1 MLFDSD
7 AGDALAVADVPTWLL
22 LAMCCR
28 RRCDV
33 DVVIVDDGTRTRT
46 SQKRG
51 MAARDPYDPASAHSG
66 CARRISVL
74 LHLQPTAGG
83 RRGMAPRHCFSR
95 CCYCC
100 CLTPS

>member
-7 AGDALAVADVPTWLL
+7 AGDALAVADLPTWLL

-51 MAARDPYDPASAHSG
+51 MAARDPPATPREHTVGARAEYPSFCTCSPRLGGVEEWHPGTVSA
-66 CARRISVL
+66 ALVIV
-74 LHLQPTAGG
+74 AV
-83 RRGMAPRHCFSR
+83 
-95 CCYCC
+95 
-100 CLTPS
+100 